1 MSEPVRFAD
10 ELPPLPTPEAWRT
23 RVGPWGDHMA
33 RMEAKM
39 FAPSAFVMLHHECK
53 AAGKPHEDA
62 GRIGRIVSR
71 NGDRMVTEFWN
82 DDLIGG
88 ATFCL
93 IPFGHWAPV
102 PEFCVEEYEPRAK
115 RRGWRLNE
123 RGVKLFSDMGW
134 QHTRATL
141 GAA

>member
-1 MSEPVRFAD
+1 MLDYTTDDAR
-10 ELPPLPTPEAWRT
+10 R
-23 RVGPWGDHMA
+23 DHMA

-39 FAPSAFVMLHHECK
+39 FAPGAFVMLHHECK

-71 NGDRMVTEFWN
+71 DGERMVTEFWN
-82 DDLIGG
+82 DDLIGS

-102 PEFCVEEYEPRAK
+102 PEWCVEEYEPRAK

-123 RGVKLFSDMGW
+123 RGAKLFADMGW
-134 QHTRATL
+134 RLTKATT
-141 GAA
+141 GDA

>member
-1 MSEPVRFAD
+1 MSRLDYTMSEAYR
-10 ELPPLPTPEAWRT
+10 
-23 RVGPWGDHMA
+23 DHMA

-39 FAPSAFVMLHHECK
+39 YAPGAFVMLHHSCTV
-53 AAGKPHEDA
+53 ANKPHEDA

-71 NGDRMVTEFWN
+71 NGDRMVTEFFI
-82 DDLIGG
+82 DDLVGSS
-88 ATFCL
+88 TFCL

-123 RGVKLFSDMGW
+123 RGVKLFSEMGW
-134 QHTRATL
+134 PRTMATD
-141 GAA
+141 GKA

>member
-1 MSEPVRFAD
+1 MTMLDYTTSDAHR
-10 ELPPLPTPEAWRT
+10 
-23 RVGPWGDHMA
+23 DHMA

-39 FAPSAFVMLHHECK
+39 YAPGAFVMLHHACK
-53 AAGKPHEDA
+53 AAGQPHEDA

-71 NGDRMVTEFWN
+71 DGDRMVTEFFT
-82 DDLIGG
+82 DDLIGS

-93 IPFGHWAPV
+93 VPFGHWAAV

-123 RGVKLFSDMGW
+123 RGVKMYDNMGW
-134 QHTRATL
+134 RRTKATV

>member
-1 MSEPVRFAD
+1 
-10 ELPPLPTPEAWRT
+10 
-23 RVGPWGDHMA
+23 
-33 RMEAKM
+33 
-39 FAPSAFVMLHHECK
+39 
-53 AAGKPHEDA
+53 
-62 GRIGRIVSR
+62 
-71 NGDRMVTEFWN
+71 MVTEFWS

-123 RGVKLFSDMGW
+123 RGAKL
-134 QHTRATL
+134 
-141 GAA
+141 

>member
-1 MSEPVRFAD
+1 VSMLDYTMDDAR
-10 ELPPLPTPEAWRT
+10 R
-23 RVGPWGDHMA
+23 DHMA
-33 RMEAKM
+33 RMEAEM
-39 FAPSAFVMLHHECK
+39 FAPGALFAPGAFVMLHHECK
-53 AAGKPHEDA
+53 VAGKPHPDA

-71 NGDRMVTEFWN
+71 DGASMVTEFWN
-82 DDLIGG
+82 DDLIGS

-123 RGVKLFSDMGW
+123 RGAKLFADMGW
-134 QHTRATL
+134 QRTKATI
-141 GAA
+141 GDA

>member
-1 MSEPVRFAD
+1 MLDYTTDDAR
-10 ELPPLPTPEAWRT
+10 R
-23 RVGPWGDHMA
+23 DHMA

-39 FAPSAFVMLHHECK
+39 FAPGAFVMLHHECK

-62 GRIGRIVSR
+62 GRIRAHRVAR
-71 NGDRMVTEFWN
+71 RRARMVTEFWN
-82 DDLIGG
+82 DDLIGS

-102 PEFCVEEYEPRAK
+102 PEWCVEEYEPRAK

-123 RGVKLFSDMGW
+123 RGAKLFADMGW
-134 QHTRATL
+134 RLTKATT
-141 GAA
+141 GDA